1 MSHLAKKAFAEGY
14 ARRQQQ
20 LASGLVKFAIPSR
33 AGMFIDPRRAPYV
46 EALGRDLFKKVKAD
60 KGLWSGL
67 RASMLGGYEGYDR
80 LSWAQRNYVDQMRAL
95 QKKLRAAKS
104 VGSATAV
111 TSVQKEM
118 ARAKA
123 TFNDTSK
130 RLYQEVGTTAEGRM
144 PLIDTALPAAGAA
157 GLAGAGAWGVGNVM
171 GGNSQKWEDH
181 ERFAQMPLLER
192 LKNVFAPQ
200 TVARDQFNST
210 SPFRGAQQSN
220 APQR

>member
-1 MSHLAKKAFAEGY
+1 MSNLAKKAFAEGF

-20 LASGLVKFAIPSR
+20 LASGLVKSAIPSR
-33 AGMFIDPRRAPYV
+33 AGMFIDPRRAPFV
-46 EALGRDLFKKVKAD
+46 EALGRDLFKKVKSD
-60 KGLWSGL
+60 KGLLSGL

-80 LSWAQRNYVDQMRAL
+80 LGWAQRNYVDQMRAL

-144 PLIDTALPAAGAA
+144 PIIDTALPAAGAA
-157 GLAGAGAWGVGNVM
+157 GLAGAGAYGVGSAL
-171 GGNSQKWEDH
+171 GHRDQKLED
-181 ERFAQMPLLER
+181 AQQLSQMPLLER
-192 LKNVFAPQ
+192 LRHVFAPQ
-200 TVARDQFNST
+200 SVALRQYST
-210 SPFRGAQQSN
+210 PSGGYPSN